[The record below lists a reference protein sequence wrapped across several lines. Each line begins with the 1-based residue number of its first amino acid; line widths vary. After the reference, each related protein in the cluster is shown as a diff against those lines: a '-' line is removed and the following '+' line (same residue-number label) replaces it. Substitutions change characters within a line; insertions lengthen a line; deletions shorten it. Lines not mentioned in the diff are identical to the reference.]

1 MECYWDDESVS
12 IEDYLAAVR
21 TYCLAAVR
29 GYP

>member
-12 IEDYLAAVR
+12 VQDYLAAVR

-29 GYP
+29 GP